1 MDLHLNNRI
10 QYPNPQFIRH
20 HWYDLNG
27 KWDFYLG
34 NYVSGTKVTPT
45 NCPFDR
51 TINVPYS
58 YTFKAARVDVSK
70 YYPVVWYRR
79 NFKLPVSQDQSY
91 LLHFEAV
98 DYECDVWVNGHH
110 VKHHRGGH
118 TPFTIDISSVV
129 HDDNEIIVRVSDYNR
144 TTQPIGKQKW
154 KAENFLCW
162 YTRTIGIWQNVWL
175 EVTGKTYI
183 KQLIMVPDIHQSAL
197 KIDAQLNRDCEAT
210 IQATIS
216 FAGQTIT
223 TVTSSAKH
231 GRVRLAIDVSDN
243 DANFRLHY
251 WSPSE
256 PNLYD
261 IDFTVSDDNQ
271 ETDHVS
277 SYFGMRGVESR
288 GHQILLNDQAIYQK
302 LVLNQGYYPDKGL
315 TGSIQDYQNDL
326 SKLKAMGF
334 NGNRIHQHIESHRML
349 YLCDLLGILAWAEFP
364 SSFEF
369 STSMM
374 TNMLDELPAFVLKHI
389 NHPSVIT
396 YVLMNESWG
405 VNEIAHNDQEQAFV
419 DGLYHMTKAYDNS
432 RLVIGND
439 GWEQTATDICTIHDY
454 NGDADSLLASYQ
466 DPEQIINGNPS
477 LTSGRRTFV
486 DGYQQ
491 CDIPMIISEYGGI
504 AYQTDA
510 DENSWGY
517 GKRLGSKESVVK
529 KIQALTDAVSKIPN
543 CCGFCYTQL
552 TNVEQEVNGL
562 LDYDHQ
568 YKFDPK
574 VIKQIMDAGQHY
586 GFDFN

>member
-1 MDLHLNNRI
+1 M
-10 QYPNPQFIRH
+10 
-20 HWYDLNG
+20 
-27 KWDFYLG
+27 
-34 NYVSGTKVTPT
+34 
-45 NCPFDR
+45 
-51 TINVPYS
+51 
-58 YTFKAARVDVSK
+58 
-70 YYPVVWYRR
+70 
-79 NFKLPVSQDQSY
+79 
-91 LLHFEAV
+91 HFEAV
-98 DYECDVWVNGHH
+98 DYECDVWVNGNH

-129 HDDNEIIVRVSDYNR
+129 QDDNEIVVRVSDYNR

-154 KAENFLCW
+154 KDENFLCW

-175 EVTGKTYI
+175 EATGQTYLQ
-183 KQLIMVPDIHQSAL
+183 QLTMVPDIHQSAL
-197 KIDAQLNRDCEAT
+197 KIDAQLNHDCEAT

-216 FAGQTIT
+216 FAGKTIT
-223 TVTSSAKH
+223 TVSSKAKH

-243 DANFRLHY
+243 EANFRLHY
-251 WSPSE
+251 WSPTE

-261 IDFTVSDDNQ
+261 IDLTVTDEGQ

-315 TGSIQDYQNDL
+315 TGSIEDYQNDL

-334 NGNRIHQHIESHRML
+334 NGNRIHQHLESHRML
-349 YLCDLLGILAWAEFP
+349 YLCGQMGILAWAEFP

-374 TNMLDELPAFVLKHI
+374 PNMIDELPGFIIKHI

-405 VNEIAHNDQEQAFV
+405 VNEIAHNQQEQAFV

-454 NGDADSLLASYQ
+454 NGNADSLLASYQ
-466 DPEQIINGNPS
+466 DPEQIINGSPS

-486 DGYQQ
+486 DGYQR

-510 DENSWGY
+510 GEDSWGY
-517 GKRLGSKESVVK
+517 GKRLSSKESVVK

-568 YKFDPK
+568 YKFDPQA
-574 VIKQIMDAGQHY
+574 IKQIMDAGKHY